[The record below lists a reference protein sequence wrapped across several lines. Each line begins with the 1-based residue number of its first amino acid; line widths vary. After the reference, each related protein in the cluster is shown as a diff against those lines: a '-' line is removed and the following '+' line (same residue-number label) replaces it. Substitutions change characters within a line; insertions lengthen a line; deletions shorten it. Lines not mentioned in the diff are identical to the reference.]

1 MKENYLKKLN
11 PMQVG
16 LRGEDRELKKMDLAL
31 RGADIAYKQGN
42 VKAASD
48 LVSAA
53 EKRLDTFDLNKFNNM
68 QQAMT
73 QGLANRLNIQKANL
87 VKDTSIATAELNAKT
102 NLAAARI
109 GASKDP
115 AAVALFKEYA
125 KDPLNQKLIEKD
137 GVMVSVPDTAKI
149 AELQRTSTYPPERQI
164 TSLGNLY
171 VKQREQLQTA
181 AKTQNP
187 VAVKALELFDSK
199 YPDGAADYI
208 RKNKDII
215 SSGQG
220 SSQGSKFGQPT
231 VVY

>member
-1 MKENYLKKLN
+1 
-11 PMQVG
+11 
-16 LRGEDRELKKMDLAL
+16 MDLAL
-31 RGADIAYKQGN
+31 KGADIAYKQGN

-53 EKRLDTFDLNKFNNM
+53 EKRLDTFDRDTFTNM

-73 QGLANRLNIQKANL
+73 QGLANRLNVQKANL
-87 VKDTSIATAELNAKT
+87 VKDTSIATAQLSSDT
-102 NLAAARI
+102 SLTAAGMA
-109 GASKDP
+109 ASKDP
-115 AAVALFKEYA
+115 ASVALFKEYA
-125 KDPLNQKLIEKD
+125 KDPLNQKIIEKD

-164 TSLGNLY
+164 TSLGNIYLGELQ
-171 VKQREQLQTA
+171 QRTEA

-187 VAVKALELFDSK
+187 VAVKELESFNAK
-199 YPDGAADYI
+199 YPDGATDFI

-231 VVY
+231 VVK